1 MKRKKKVNWTAILFV
16 APNLVGFMVFIL
28 LPVIFSLVVSFTDFN
43 VFKGLKGMKF
53 VGFDNFVHMFEDR
66 WFLAALSNN
75 LKFTLI
81 TIPIVLMVSI
91 VLSTILNNK
100 VFGKN
105 IMRALIFIPYISSV
119 VAISAVWMMLFNPSQ
134 GIINQ
139 MLRSIGI
146 ENTPSWLGGIHWA
159 LPAIMIVSIW
169 MGLGYNTIVYMSGL
183 QSIDKCLYESAQ
195 VDGAN
200 AIKTFFHITV
210 PMLRS
215 TTFFLLI
222 TNIIGSFQIFGI
234 INIMTDGGP
243 GTATTVMAQYI
254 YIAGFRYN
262 KMGYAAAMAWFLL
275 ILILVVTMIQWK
287 FQKKFEKSM

>member
-146 ENTPSWLGGIHWA
+146 ENVPSWLGGIHWA